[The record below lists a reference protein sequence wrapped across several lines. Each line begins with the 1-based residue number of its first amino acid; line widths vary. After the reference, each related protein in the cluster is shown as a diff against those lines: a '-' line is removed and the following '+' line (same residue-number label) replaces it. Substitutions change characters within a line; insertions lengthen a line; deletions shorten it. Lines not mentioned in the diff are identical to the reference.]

1 MFPQLDRELHF
12 GYEKS
17 GSLVV
22 AKGKEEEAILEDLYQ
37 RGQKNGVKNLRI
49 IGLEELKEKEP
60 YIHPDATAALY
71 SPDAGTITPYEFT
84 IAVAEN
90 AVDNGVELRIRRVV
104 TGIDKDEDGSFL
116 ITAKHWEPKKKF
128 LRHANSMRRNMAFIL
143 IGALLPI
150 HPVLHELVGFQQSI
164 VISAIVCAIAG
175 FTYYTYATGANEGGL
190 ADVSK
195 NEVSLGSI
203 KVLGTGRRGRLRA

>member
-22 AKGKEEEAILEDLYQ
+22 AKGKEDEAILEDLYQ

-49 IGLEELKEKEP
+49 IGAEELREKEP

-104 TGIDKDEDGSFL
+104 TGIEEDDSGDF
-116 ITAKHWEPKKKF
+116 IVTAKHWEPKKKF
-128 LRHANSMRRNMAFIL
+128 LQSGSTLGRNAAL
-143 IGALLPI
+143 LVVGALLPI
-150 HPVLHELVGFQQSI
+150 QPVLHEILGFQMSI
-164 VISAIVCAIAG
+164 VISSLVLAVG
-175 FTYYTYATGANEGGL
+175 GWVYYMKSSRNS
-190 ADVSK
+190 ADVVD
-195 NEVSLGSI
+195 VSVWNCTVPI
-203 KVLGTGRRGRLRA
+203 TVI